1 MTIGQYLR
9 QKRLEKQVSLDQVS
23 SETNI
28 RVNFLEAIESDR
40 LDLIPSVSQ
49 TRGFIRL
56 YATYLGLNAATI
68 FEDVERQN
76 RVEAPGTAG
85 EPTTIETKPIQP
97 AVIPPKAARSVV
109 TSKTTTPE
117 SQPESDP
124 SKSRQMFVEIGAQLR
139 EQREALGLSIEDVE
153 RQLKIRAYYIEA
165 LENGDIEHLPSTVQG
180 RGMLNNYAGFLDL
193 NSETLQMRYAEGL
206 QQRRVEKNV
215 LEAALNRDG
224 KPILAKEPLSG
235 WRRFLT
241 PDLLVGGSI
250 LILLFTLV
258 VWGAFQ
264 VIRTSMPEKPAA
276 TLSSISEVLV
286 GTETPLGFEL
296 TGTPAGGALLFTE
309 TPPSPPGQSANLEA
323 TLNAVEA
330 GQVQLVVVALHH
342 AFVRVVVDGKEEF
355 NGRVVPGNVYA
366 FSGNNKIYI
375 GTGNAAA
382 VEVYYNRVDQGLLGL
397 VGQVFEMEYTS
408 KGLVTPTPRFTT
420 TPTVTLPAT
429 LTPLPTNTPLPTPTV
444 PTPTIT
450 PVIP

>member
-1 MTIGQYLR
+1 MTIGQFLR
-9 QKRLEKQVSLDQVS
+9 QKRLEKQVALDQVS
-23 SETNI
+23 TETNI
-28 RVNFLEAIESDR
+28 RINFLEAIESDR

-49 TRGFIRL
+49 ARGFIRL
-56 YATYLGLNAATI
+56 YAAFLGLNPATV
-68 FEDVERQN
+68 FEDVERLN
-76 RVEAPGTAG
+76 RVEAPASAIA
-85 EPTTIETKPIQP
+85 E
-97 AVIPPKAARSVV
+97 
-109 TSKTTTPE
+109 TTTEIKTAKPADKPAKGSRSPVASKPTPPE
-117 SQPESDP
+117 SHLASDG

-139 EQREALGLSIEDVE
+139 EQREALGLSVDDVE
-153 RQLKIRAYYIEA
+153 RQLKIRAYYIDA
-165 LENGDIEHLPSTVQG
+165 LETGEIEHLPSSVQG

-193 NSETLQMRYAEGL
+193 NSEALQMRYAEGL
-206 QQRRVEKNV
+206 QQRRVEKNL
-215 LEAALNRDG
+215 LEAALNKDG

-264 VIRTSMPEKPAA
+264 VVRTSVPEKPAA
-276 TLSSISEVLV
+276 TLSSISDVLV

-296 TGTPAGGALLFTE
+296 TGTVAGTVLLTTE
-309 TPPSPPGQSANLEA
+309 TPQSPVGQAANLEA

-330 GQVQLVVVALHH
+330 GRVQLVVVALHH
-342 AFVRVVVDGKEEF
+342 AFVRVIVDGKEEF

-382 VEVYYNRVDQGLLGL
+382 VQVYYNRVDQGLLGL

-408 KGLVTPTPRFTT
+408 DGLVTPTPRFTA
-420 TPTVTLPAT
+420 TPTVTVPAT